1 MKQLRTLD
9 QSYIKRH
16 NIERLLSTLE
26 RCQPVS
32 RTELARLTEMSS
44 ASVTRF
50 VSALGA
56 LGLVKEV
63 SVTDS
68 AGRGRKAVNL
78 CTAPDGMYS
87 LGCHIDPR
95 SLRVC
100 LMDFSRKAKAATEVM
115 LPPEDREPRKLA
127 QLIKEQTARLMPD
140 QPERLRSCGISVSGR
155 MDAEHGIVGAS
166 KAFGWSNLNLAT
178 PLSEVLGMPVQ
189 VENDVRACLTW
200 EATRLGIK
208 DAMKDAAYL
217 YLGRAGIGFGCMVG
231 GQLVRGL
238 NNAAGEIEDV
248 YLNLDETLY
257 EHLME
262 ISMVERARRFSPAV
276 SGIGDILKAN
286 RMGLTW
292 ARLLIDDFTSHLSIV
307 LQLVRAI
314 LDPDCIILGGDMTE
328 ALRAVPGLLPDG
340 DYTFGERF
348 EDACAQGAA
357 TIALQSALHQRIG
370 VAMEATGDG
379 E

>member
-1 MKQLRTLD
+1 MKPLRTLD

-16 NIERLLSTLE
+16 NIERLLATLE

-50 VSALGA
+50 VSALSA

-63 SVTDS
+63 SVMDS

-78 CTAPDGMYS
+78 CIAPDGMYA

-95 SLRVC
+95 SLRIC
-100 LMDFSRKAKAATEVM
+100 LMDFAHQTRAVTEVM
-115 LPPEDREPRKLA
+115 LPAQDREPKRLA
-127 QLIKEQTARLMPD
+127 QLIREQAERLK
-140 QPERLRSCGISVSGR
+140 PEQAQRLRSCGISVSGR
-155 MDAEHGIVGAS
+155 MDAERGIVGAS
-166 KAFGWSNLNLAT
+166 KVFGWSNLDLAT
-178 PLSEVLGMPVQ
+178 PLSDALGMPVQ

-200 EATRLGIK
+200 ETTRLGIRS
-208 DAMKDAAYL
+208 AGKDAAYL
-217 YLGRAGIGFGCMVG
+217 YLGRAGIGFASMVG
-231 GQLVRGL
+231 GQIVRGL

-248 YLNLDETLY
+248 YLNVDECLN

-262 ISMVERARRFSPAV
+262 ISLVERARRFSPSV
-276 SGIGDILKAN
+276 SSIGDILKAH

-292 ARLLIDDFTSHLSIV
+292 ARLLMDDFVSHLRIV

-314 LDPDCIILGGDMTE
+314 LDPDCMILGGDITD
-328 ALRAVPGLLPDG
+328 ALRSSSGLLPDG

-348 EDACAQGAA
+348 EDACAQGVA
-357 TIALQSALHQRIG
+357 TIALNSALHQRIDE
-370 VAMEATGDG
+370 AMAVDDAQ
-379 E
+379 

>member
-1 MKQLRTLD
+1 MKPLRTLD

-16 NIERLLSTLE
+16 NIERLLATLE

-50 VSALGA
+50 VSALSA

-63 SVTDS
+63 SVMDS

-78 CTAPDGMYS
+78 CTAPDGMYA

-95 SLRVC
+95 SLRIC
-100 LMDFSRKAKAATEVM
+100 LMDFAHQTRAVTEIM
-115 LPPEDREPRKLA
+115 LPAEDREPKRLA
-127 QLIKEQTARLMPD
+127 QLIREQAVRLAPEH
-140 QPERLRSCGISVSGR
+140 PERLRSCGISVSGR

-166 KAFGWSNLNLAT
+166 KVFGWSNLDLAT
-178 PLSEVLGMPVQ
+178 PLSEGLGMPVQ

-200 EATRLGIK
+200 ETTRLGIK
-208 DAMKDAAYL
+208 GAGKDAAYL
-217 YLGRAGIGFGCMVG
+217 YLGRAGIGFASMVG
-231 GQLVRGL
+231 GQIVRGM
-238 NNAAGEIEDV
+238 NNAAGEIEEV
-248 YLNLDETLY
+248 YLNVDECLF

-262 ISMVERARRFSPAV
+262 ISMVERARRFSPTV
-276 SGIGDILKAN
+276 SSIGDILKAN

-292 ARLLIDDFTSHLSIV
+292 ARLLVDDFVSHLRIV
-307 LQLVRAI
+307 LSLIRAFQ
-314 LDPDCIILGGDMTE
+314 DPDCLILGGDMTD
-328 ALRAVPGLLPDG
+328 ALRGVPGLLPDG

-357 TIALQSALHQRIG
+357 AIALNTALHQRIDE
-370 VAMEATGDG
+370 AMAADDG